1 MKKKIVNNLF
11 IAVAIGVIGVSS
23 FSIAK
28 TKMVAANSKTNTPRL
43 NIENNSF
50 GNTSLTQEKIEGA
63 IVDGV
68 QVIET
73 DLKVFGYPSIV
84 VQKDKPVKLI
94 INATNETLNS
104 CNYEI
109 IMNDFGIITPLNVGE
124 NIIEFTPTETGE
136 FVYTCWMGMIGAT
149 ITVVDDDIVP
159 SSSYGGNIST
169 GGCCGRSY

>member
-11 IAVAIGVIGVSS
+11 IGVAIGVIGVTS

-28 TKMVAANSKTNTPRL
+28 TKIVSANSRANTSRL
-43 NIENNSF
+43 SVENNSF
-50 GNTSLTQEKIEGA
+50 GNTSLAQEKIEGA

-73 DLKVFGYPSIV
+73 DLTVFGYPSIV

-94 INATNETLNS
+94 INATNDTLNS
-104 CNYEI
+104 CNNKI
-109 IMNDFGIITPLNVGE
+109 IMNDFGIIAPLNIGE

-149 ITVVDDDIVP
+149 ITVVDEDIVP
-159 SSSYGGNIST
+159 SSSYGENIST
-169 GGCCGRSY
+169 GGCCSFSY